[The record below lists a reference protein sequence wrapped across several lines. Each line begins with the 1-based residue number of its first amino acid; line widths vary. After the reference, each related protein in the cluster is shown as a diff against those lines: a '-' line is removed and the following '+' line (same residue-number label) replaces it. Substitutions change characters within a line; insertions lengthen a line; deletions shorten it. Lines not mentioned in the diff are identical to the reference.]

1 MHRSDLLGRRP
12 AGALVPR
19 GRWTVGGLFA
29 LLLLLTG
36 CSSAPA
42 DRVLGLLTPYRVD
55 IVQGNVVTQE
65 QIAAVRP
72 GMSKLQVRDV
82 MGSPLLTDPFHAD
95 RWDYVFTIRRPG
107 AEPQRRHIVLQF
119 DGETLKAV
127 DAPALP
133 TEREFVTSITPQRF
147 LNPKVPPLE
156 LTEERRQAL
165 PKPASAAGASAAPSD
180 APQGPAREYPPLEPR
195 R

>member
-1 MHRSDLLGRRP
+1 MHRPDLHGQRP
-12 AGALVPR
+12 AGAI
-19 GRWTVGGLFA
+19 GLSRQA
-29 LLLLLTG
+29 SAVALAGLLLALAG
-36 CSSAPA
+36 CSSAPT

-72 GMSKLQVRDV
+72 GMSRLQVRDV
-82 MGSPLLTDPFHAD
+82 LGSPLLTDPFHAD

-119 DGETLKAV
+119 DGETLKTV
-127 DAPALP
+127 EAPPLP

-165 PKPASAAGASAAPSD
+165 PKPPAAAGAAPSPE

>member
-1 MHRSDLLGRRP
+1 MPRSDLH
-12 AGALVPR
+12 
-19 GRWTVGGLFA
+19 GRWLAGGLCS
-29 LLLLLTG
+29 LLLALAG
-36 CSSAPA
+36 CSSAPT

-82 MGSPLLTDPFHAD
+82 LGSPLLTDPFHAD
-95 RWDYVFTIRRPG
+95 RWDYIFTIRRPG

-119 DGETLKAV
+119 DGETLKSV
-127 DAPALP
+127 EAPALP

-147 LNPKVPPLE
+147 LNPKVPLLE
-156 LTEERRQAL
+156 LSDERRQAL
-165 PKPASAAGASAAPSD
+165 PKPAAAATAVATPAAD